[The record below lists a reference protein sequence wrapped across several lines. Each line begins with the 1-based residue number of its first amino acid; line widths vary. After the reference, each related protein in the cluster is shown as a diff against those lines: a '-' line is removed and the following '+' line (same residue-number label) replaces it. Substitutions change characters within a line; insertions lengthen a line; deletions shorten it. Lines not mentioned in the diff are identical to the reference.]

1 MINLPDEIESK
12 EIKTVFLQIADEHLN
27 KSTKDLIEKWQIP
40 FKPTEILEV
49 LDKSILEGLKDNDVV
64 WVFQSLLNSIIDDN
78 VSYEDIRKNNV

>member
-1 MINLPDEIESK
+1 MIDLLDEIESK